1 VNLHAVL
8 VIGLVVSM
16 VACGAPEATTS
27 PTVAPPPPVV
37 PPEDVADGSS
47 VLAHPDI
54 QVITGVDADHV
65 VVTEQLVEVLPP
77 EGGIP
82 AVVTIHFE
90 TMGDEPVMLGIEGAI
105 GFVSAHA
112 PDGAVVMDRIVE
124 LTDAE
129 VELPG
134 GGYLLRVY
142 YRPCDGNCGLLDPSQ
157 EFCSIPVT
165 LAAGG
170 EYDITITIVDHDS
183 ADCALHLPPPA

>member
-1 VNLHAVL
+1 MNRRVAL
-8 VIGLVVSM
+8 VIGLLASA
-16 VACGAPEATTS
+16 VACGAPEVTTS

-37 PPEDVADGSS
+37 PPDDVADGSS
-47 VLAHPDI
+47 LLAHPDI
-54 QVITGVDADHV
+54 QVITGVDAEHV
-65 VVTEQLVEVLPP
+65 IVTQQLVEVLAP
-77 EGGIP
+77 ERGVP
-82 AVVTIHFE
+82 AVVTIQFE
-90 TMGDEPVMLGIEGAI
+90 TMGDQPVMLGIEGAI

-112 PDGAVVMDRIVE
+112 PDGAVVLDRMVE
-124 LTDAE
+124 LTQAE

-170 EYDITITIVDHDS
+170 QYDITITVIDGDS